1 MANDNVLVSAS
12 TLTKIGDAIR
22 AKGGTTAKI
31 KPADM
36 PTAIANI
43 KIIPNVRRKINIV
56 NPSPDRQ
63 IVHVDYLQDP
73 VSITESTVIDT
84 SPRIHSY
91 VWATQG
97 YKGGDLNIED
107 NHKLTED
114 EITITATEATQ
125 QYQKDDKV
133 SLDNYYTQIIGT
145 NLTELPE
152 VNANYLK
159 SVYPTSMKNFFRF
172 RDSSTFATKDSIID
186 LRELDTQF
194 CTNLNTAFL
203 DLNYLNYHYNTKVLG
218 IESFNVQ
225 NVINF
230 QSCFAATSTTGV
242 SKLVLDLS
250 KWDVRKGIEFGWF
263 AEDLDTLDVSSFG
276 ENESLNKGTQ
286 FLGIFYVKNLII
298 DGKYVYLDY
307 YNNSSTNSL
316 HITNLY
322 APHYL
327 LERYKIRHGSS
338 ITNYKPCEKL
348 IKATIPAG
356 YAISFNDSIIPEQ
369 DGIAYIPYKTTKVTY
384 CMINPNYLP
393 VTGEIDVSAMARS
406 EEKDITLEDTAKDTS
421 GYTLTVNTTPS
432 NATVKLTYKGVTLTG
447 NKIMVPANAEVDVE
461 ITCANYKTIRK
472 TVAVTQKSQID
483 NNIMVVN
490 KTEHANFANNYTFS
504 HVESTLLDNNN
515 FAIDTGKKCL
525 YSKKAYNVNNG
536 ISTGYIHIPTNTFD
550 KDMTLKVS
558 VRTNA
563 ESRWDTGV
571 ILVGNANYT
580 INGTFRRTEEEGSEI
595 TLISNKYTLLY
606 NSNGKNET
614 AFRTV
619 STTLKANTEYYII
632 FAYTK
637 DSSGNNNEDKM
648 FIQSIDI
655 E

>member
-43 KIIPNVRRKINIV
+43 KIPNVRRKINIV

-73 VSITESTVIDT
+73 ASITESTVIDT

-97 YKGGDLNIED
+97 YKGGDLNIEPI
-107 NHKLTED
+107 HTLTED
-114 EITITATEATQ
+114 EITITASYPME
-125 QYQKDDKV
+125 QYQKGDKV
-133 SLDNYYTQIIGT
+133 SLDEYYKQIIGT

-159 SVYPTSMKNFFRF
+159 SVYPTSMKQFLNLDDASWINR
-172 RDSSTFATKDSIID
+172 SGGTTIITIID
-186 LRELDTQF
+186 LRELDTRY
-194 CTNLNTAFL
+194 CTNLSYAFRYYSSYADTASI
-203 DLNYLNYHYNTKVLG
+203 LG
-218 IESFNVQ
+218 IESFDVSNVT
-225 NVINF
+225 NF
-230 QSCFAATSTTGV
+230 DQTFFSGYNFFSN
-242 SKLVLDLS
+242 LNLDLS
-250 KWDVRKGIEFGWF
+250 KWDVRNGTHFDRF
-263 AEDLDTLDVSSFG
+263 ASCINILDISSFG
-276 ENESLNKGTQ
+276 ENENLNNRNLLIGCNY
-286 FLGIFYVKNLII
+286 IKNLII
-298 DGKYVYLDY
+298 DGKYV
-307 YNNSSTNSL
+307 SL
-316 HITNLY
+316 NAGSVTNLY
-322 APHYL
+322 APHDL
-327 LERYKIRHGSS
+327 LEKYKTKNNSN

-348 IKATIPAG
+348 IKATIPADS
-356 YAISFNDSIIPEQ
+356 AISFNDSIKLEQ

-393 VTGEIDVSAMARS
+393 VTGEIDVSTMARS
-406 EEKDITLEDTAKDTS
+406 EEKDITLEDTAKDAS

-432 NATVKLTYKGVTLTG
+432 NATVKLTYKGAVLSG
-447 NKIMVPANAEVDVE
+447 NKIMVPANSDVNVE

-472 TVAVTQKSQID
+472 TVTVSQKSQID
-483 NNIMVVN
+483 NNSMVAYP
-490 KTEHANFANNYTFS
+490 TEHANFDNNYTFS
-504 HVESTLLDNNN
+504 KVESTLLDNNN
-515 FAIDTGKKCL
+515 FDIDTDKKCL

-536 ISTGYIHIPTNTFD
+536 ISTGYIHIPANTFNENR
-550 KDMTLKVS
+550 TLKVS
-558 VRTNA
+558 VRTNS
-563 ESRWDTGV
+563 ESTWDTGV
-571 ILVGNANYT
+571 ILVGNVNYT
-580 INGTFRRTEEEGSEI
+580 VSSQLKYQDVAEGSI
-595 TLISNKYTLLY
+595 VTLNSNTYTLLY
-606 NSNGKNET
+606 NSYNKRET

-637 DSSGNNNEDKM
+637 DNSGNENEDKM

>member
-1 MANDNVLVSAS
+1 MANDNVLVSAA

-43 KIIPNVRRKINIV
+43 KIPNVRRKINIV
-56 NPSPDRQ
+56 NPSPDKQ
-63 IVHVDYLQDP
+63 IIHVDYLTDP
-73 VSITESTVIDT
+73 ASITESTVIDT

-97 YKGGDLNIED
+97 YKAGVLNIKPI
-107 NHKLTED
+107 HKLTED
-114 EITITATEATQ
+114 EITIAASYPIE
-125 QYQKDDKV
+125 QYQKGDKV
-133 SLDNYYTQIIGT
+133 SLDKYYKQIIGN

-159 SVYPTSMKNFFRF
+159 SVYPTSMNDFLYRVDQFTKTKNV
-172 RDSSTFATKDSIID
+172 TID
-186 LRELDTQF
+186 LRDLDTRYCTSMVCAF
-194 CTNLNTAFL
+194 CEYPMLVYNNLTASI
-203 DLNYLNYHYNTKVLG
+203 LG
-218 IESFNVQ
+218 IESFNVSKVTNFYQ
-225 NVINF
+225 IFYNASVI
-230 QSCFAATSTTGV
+230 TGV
-242 SKLVLDLS
+242 LNLDLS
-250 KWDVRKGIEFGWF
+250 KWDVRNGTKFDYF
-263 AEDLDTLDVSSFG
+263 ASNIDTLDVSSFG
-276 ENESLNKGTQ
+276 ENEKLNNGNLN
-286 FLGIFYVKNLII
+286 LGCRYINNLII
-298 DGKYVYLDY
+298 DGKYV
-307 YNNSSTNSL
+307 SL
-316 HITNLY
+316 AARAITNLY
-322 APHYL
+322 APHSL
-327 LERYKIRHGSS
+327 LDKYKTENRAE

-348 IKATIPAG
+348 IKASIPEG
-356 YAISFNDSIIPEQ
+356 YVISFNDSIAPEQ

-432 NATVKLTYKGVTLTG
+432 NATVKLTYRGATING
-447 NKIMVPANAEVDVE
+447 NKIMVPANAEVNVE
-461 ITCANYKTIRK
+461 VTCNNYKTIRK
-472 TVAVTQKSQID
+472 TVTVSQKSQID
-483 NNIMVVN
+483 NNTMEARISD
-490 KTEHANFANNYTFS
+490 HANFANNYTFS
-504 HVESTLLDNNN
+504 HVESILLDNDN

-525 YSKKAYNVNNG
+525 YSKKAYNVNDG
-536 ISTGYIHIPTNTFD
+536 ISTGYIHIPANTFD
-550 KDMTLKVS
+550 EDRALKVS

-563 ESRWDTGV
+563 EASWDTGV

-580 INGTFRRTEEEGSEI
+580 INGTFRRTETEGSEVTI
-595 TLISNKYTLLY
+595 VSNKYTLLY
-606 NSNGKNET
+606 TSFGKNET

>member
-43 KIIPNVRRKINIV
+43 KIPNVRRKINIV
-56 NPSPDRQ
+56 NPSPDKQ
-63 IVHVDYLQDP
+63 IIHVDYLQDP

-97 YKGGDLNIED
+97 YKGGDLNIETI
-107 NHKLTED
+107 HKLTED
-114 EITITATEATQ
+114 EVTITATEATQ
-125 QYQKDDKV
+125 QYQKGDKV
-133 SLDNYYTQIIGT
+133 SLDDYYKQIIGT

-159 SVYPTSMKNFFRF
+159 SVYPTSMNNFFHFKR
-172 RDSSTFATKDSIID
+172 SSSLFGSGCTID
-186 LRELDTQF
+186 LRELDTRF
-194 CTNLNTAFL
+194 CTSLNAAF
-203 DLNYLNYHYNTKVLG
+203 YNIEASIINNIKVLG
-218 IESFNVQ
+218 IESFDVSNVTD
-225 NVINF
+225 F
-230 QSCFAATSTTGV
+230 SECFYYNEYYTDASTV
-242 SKLVLDLS
+242 NLDLS
-250 KWDVRKGIEFGWF
+250 KWDVRKGTNFDDFIGYMNI
-263 AEDLDTLDVSSFG
+263 LDISSFG
-276 ENESLNKGTQ
+276 ENEALNSGEIEITITAIQ
-286 FLGIFYVKNLII
+286 NLII
-298 DGKYVYLDY
+298 DGKYVSIYNGLSY
-307 YNNSSTNSL
+307 YTG
-316 HITNLY
+316 ITNLY
-322 APHYL
+322 ATHNL
-327 LERYKIRHGSS
+327 LNSYKDKLGNFVN
-338 ITNYKPCEKL
+338 NYKPCEKL
-348 IKATIPAG
+348 IKATIPAD
-356 YAISFNDSIIPEQ
+356 YAISFNDSILPEQ

-432 NATVKLTYKGVTLTG
+432 NAIVKLTYKGATLTG
-447 NKIMVPANAEVDVE
+447 NKIMVPANAEVNIE
-461 ITCANYKTIRK
+461 ITCSRYETIRK
-472 TVAVTQKSQID
+472 TVTITQKSQID
-483 NNIMVVN
+483 NNSMS
-490 KTEHANFANNYTFS
+490 KSTSEHANFANNYTFS
-504 HVESTLLDNNN
+504 IVESTLLDNDN
-515 FAIDTGKKCL
+515 FAIDTDKKCL

-536 ISTGYIHIPTNTFD
+536 ISTGYIHIPANAFD
-550 KDMTLKVS
+550 EDRTLKVS

-563 ESRWDTGV
+563 ESSYDTGV
-571 ILVGNANYT
+571 ILVGNVNYT
-580 INGTFRRTEEEGSEI
+580 VSSELMYRGIEGSTV
-595 TLISNKYTLLY
+595 TLNSNTYTLLY
-606 NSNGKNET
+606 NSYSKSET
-614 AFRTV
+614 VFRTV

-637 DSSGNNNEDKM
+637 DGSGNNNEDKM

>member
-1 MANDNVLVSAS
+1 MANDNVLVSAA

-43 KIIPNVRRKINIV
+43 KIPNVRRKINIV
-56 NPSPDRQ
+56 NPSPDKQ
-63 IVHVDYLQDP
+63 IIHVDYLTDP

-97 YKGGDLNIED
+97 YKGGDLNIEST
-107 NHKLTED
+107 HKLTED

-125 QYQKDDKV
+125 QYQKGDKV
-133 SLDNYYTQIIGT
+133 SLDRYYEQIIGT

-159 SVYPTSMKNFFRF
+159 SVYPTSMKQFLDLEYRYINWLS
-172 RDSSTFATKDSIID
+172 DSSATID
-186 LRELDTQF
+186 LRELDTRY
-194 CTNLNTAFL
+194 CTNLDTAFYDYANRAHHL
-203 DLNYLNYHYNTKVLG
+203 SILG
-218 IESFNVQ
+218 IESFNTS
-225 NVINF
+225 NVITFYNIF
-230 QSCFAATSTTGV
+230 FSEGMNR
-242 SKLVLDLS
+242 LLNLDLS
-250 KWDVRKGIEFGWF
+250 KWDVRNGTNFSYF
-263 AEDLDTLDVSSFG
+263 ALNMNTLDISSFG
-276 ENESLNKGTQ
+276 ENEKLNNGE
-286 FLGIFYVKNLII
+286 LRLECGDLNNLII
-298 DGKYVYLDY
+298 DGKYVTLKIIYDGV
-307 YNNSSTNSL
+307 
-316 HITNLY
+316 TNLY
-322 APHYL
+322 TPHDL
-327 LERYKIRHGSS
+327 LERYKNENESK

-356 YAISFNDSIIPEQ
+356 YVISFNDSIIPEQ
-369 DGIAYIPYKTTKVTY
+369 DGIAYIPYKTTKATY
-384 CMINPNYLP
+384 CMVNPNYLP

-421 GYTLTVNTTPS
+421 GYNLTVNTTPS
-432 NATVKLTYKGVTLTG
+432 NATVRLTYKGVTLTG
-447 NKIMVPANAEVDVE
+447 NKIMVPANAEVNVE

-483 NNIMVVN
+483 NNSMVVDP
-490 KTEHANFANNYTFS
+490 TDHANFANNYTFS

-536 ISTGYIHIPTNTFD
+536 ISTGYIHIPANTFNED
-550 KDMTLKVS
+550 STLKVS

-563 ESRWDTGV
+563 ESRWDTGA
-571 ILVGNANYT
+571 ILVGNANYNIT
-580 INGTFRRTEEEGSEI
+580 GSFRRSEEEGSEI

-648 FIQSIDI
+648 FIESIDI

>member
-43 KIIPNVRRKINIV
+43 KIPNVRRKINIV
-56 NPSPDRQ
+56 NPSPDKQ
-63 IVHVDYLQDP
+63 IIHVDYLTDP
-73 VSITESTVIDT
+73 ASITESTVIDT

-97 YKGGDLNIED
+97 YKGGDLNID
-107 NHKLTED
+107 AVHTLTED
-114 EITITATEATQ
+114 EVTVTATEPTQ
-125 QYQKDDKV
+125 QYQKSDKV
-133 SLDNYYTQIIGT
+133 SLDDYYKQIIGT

-172 RDSSTFATKDSIID
+172 QNSFSNTGSIID
-186 LRELDTQF
+186 LRELNTQF
-194 CTNLNTAFL
+194 CTNLNAAFL
-203 DLNYLNYHYNTKVLG
+203 DLNYLNYYHNTKFLG

-230 QSCFAATSTTGV
+230 QSCFATSSVIDV

-250 KWDVRKGIEFGWF
+250 KWDVRKGTEFGWF

-276 ENESLNKGTQ
+276 ENESLNKGTN

-307 YNNSSTNSL
+307 YNSSSTNSL

-327 LERYKIRHGSS
+327 LERYKIRHGSN

-348 IKATIPAG
+348 IKATIPAAS
-356 YAISFNDSIIPEQ
+356 AISFNDSIIPEQ
-369 DGIAYIPYKTTKVTY
+369 DGIAYIPYKTTKATY
-384 CMINPNYLP
+384 CIVNPNYLP

-406 EEKDITLEDTAKDTS
+406 EEKDISLEDITKDTS
-421 GYTLTVNTTPS
+421 GYVLTVNTTPS
-432 NATVKLTYKGVTLTG
+432 DAVVKLTYKGATITS
-447 NKIMVPANAEVDVE
+447 NKIMVPANAEVNVE
-461 ITCANYKTIRK
+461 ITCAGYMPIRK
-472 TVAVTQKSQID
+472 TVTVSEKSQID
-483 NNIMVVN
+483 NNSMEVVPP
-490 KTEHANFANNYTFS
+490 EHANFANNYAFS
-504 HVESTLLDNNN
+504 NVESTLLDNDN
-515 FAIDTGKKCL
+515 FAIDTDKKCL
-525 YSKKAYNVNNG
+525 YSKKAYNVNSG
-536 ISTGYIHIPTNTFD
+536 ISTGYLHIPADLFNID
-550 KDMTLKVS
+550 KTLKVS

-563 ESRWDTGV
+563 EVEWDTGV
-571 ILVGNANYT
+571 ILVGNVNYIVSSGELNYHNHNENYKITLNSNEYT
-580 INGTFRRTEEEGSEI
+580 I
-595 TLISNKYTLLY
+595 LY
-606 NSNGKNET
+606 NSYGKSET

>member
-43 KIIPNVRRKINIV
+43 KIPNVRRKINIV
-56 NPSPDRQ
+56 NPSPDKQ
-63 IVHVDYLQDP
+63 IIHVDYLTDP
-73 VSITESTVIDT
+73 ASITESTVIDT

-97 YKGGDLNIED
+97 YKGGDLNID
-107 NHKLTED
+107 AVHTLTED
-114 EITITATEATQ
+114 EVTVTATEPTQ
-125 QYQKDDKV
+125 QYQKSDKV
-133 SLDNYYTQIIGT
+133 SLDDYYKQIIGT

-172 RDSSTFATKDSIID
+172 QNSFSNTGSIID
-186 LRELDTQF
+186 LRELNTQF
-194 CTNLNTAFL
+194 CTNLNAAFL
-203 DLNYLNYHYNTKVLG
+203 DLNYLNYYHNTKFLG

-230 QSCFAATSTTGV
+230 QSCFATSSVIDV

-250 KWDVRKGIEFGWF
+250 KWDVRKGTEFGWF

-276 ENESLNKGTQ
+276 ENESLNKGTN

-307 YNNSSTNSL
+307 YNSSSTNSL

-327 LERYKIRHGSS
+327 LERYKIRHGSN

-348 IKATIPAG
+348 IKATIPAAS
-356 YAISFNDSIIPEQ
+356 AISFNDSIIPEQ
-369 DGIAYIPYKTTKVTY
+369 DGIAYIPYKTTKATY
-384 CMINPNYLP
+384 CIVNPNYLP

-406 EEKDITLEDTAKDTS
+406 EEKDISLEDITKDTS
-421 GYTLTVNTTPS
+421 GYVLTVNTTPS
-432 NATVKLTYKGVTLTG
+432 DAVVKLTYKGATITS
-447 NKIMVPANAEVDVE
+447 NKIMVPANAEVNVE
-461 ITCANYKTIRK
+461 ITCAGYMPIRK
-472 TVAVTQKSQID
+472 TVTVSEKSQID
-483 NNIMVVN
+483 NNSMEVVPP
-490 KTEHANFANNYTFS
+490 EHANFANNYAFS
-504 HVESTLLDNNN
+504 NVESTLLDNDN
-515 FAIDTGKKCL
+515 FAIDTDKKCL
-525 YSKKAYNVNNG
+525 YSKKAYNVNSG
-536 ISTGYIHIPTNTFD
+536 ISTGYLHIPADLFNID
-550 KDMTLKVS
+550 KTLKVS

-563 ESRWDTGV
+563 EVEWDTGV
-571 ILVGNANYT
+571 ILVGNVNYIVSSDESNYHNHNENYKITLNSNEYT
-580 INGTFRRTEEEGSEI
+580 I
-595 TLISNKYTLLY
+595 LY
-606 NSNGKNET
+606 NSYGKSET

-637 DSSGNNNEDKM
+637 DASSNSGEDKM
-648 FIQSIDI
+648 FIESIDI

>member
-1 MANDNVLVSAS
+1 MANDNVLVSAA

-43 KIIPNVRRKINIV
+43 KPNVRRKINIV
-56 NPSPDRQ
+56 NPSPDKQ
-63 IVHVDYLQDP
+63 IIHVDYLTDP
-73 VSITESTVIDT
+73 VSITDSTVIDT

-125 QYQKDDKV
+125 QYQKGDKV
-133 SLDNYYTQIIGT
+133 SLDEYYKQIIGT

-159 SVYPTSMKNFFRF
+159 SVYPTSMKNFLNFNKI
-172 RDSSTFATKDSIID
+172 SSSLFGPDSIID
-186 LRELDTQF
+186 LRELDTRF
-194 CTNLNTAFL
+194 CTNLDAAFL
-203 DLNYLNYHYNTKVLG
+203 NLNHLNYHYNTKVLG

-230 QSCFAATSTTGV
+230 QSCFAASSTIGV
-242 SKLVLDLS
+242 SELVLDLS

-263 AEDLDTLDVSSFG
+263 AEDLNTLDVSSFG
-276 ENESLNKGTQ
+276 ENESLNKGDQ
-286 FLGIFYVKNLII
+286 FLGVFYVKNLII

-307 YNNSSTNSL
+307 YNNDSSNSL

-327 LERYKIRHGSS
+327 LERYKIRHASS

-356 YAISFNDSIIPEQ
+356 YVISFNDSIIPEQ
-369 DGIAYIPYKTTKVTY
+369 DGIAYIPYKTTKATY

-447 NKIMVPANAEVDVE
+447 NKIMLPANAEVNIE
-461 ITCANYKTIRK
+461 ITCANYKTISK
-472 TVAVTQKSQID
+472 TVTVTQKSQID

-504 HVESTLLDNNN
+504 HVESTLLGNNN

-536 ISTGYIHIPTNTFD
+536 ISTGYIHIPANTFD
-550 KDMTLKVS
+550 GDRTLKVS

-563 ESRWDTGV
+563 ETRWDTGV
-571 ILVGNANYT
+571 ILVGNSNYT
-580 INGTFRRTEEEGSEI
+580 INGTFKRNETEGSEI

-614 AFRTV
+614 GFRIV

-637 DSSGNNNEDKM
+637 DDSGNNNEDKM

>member
-22 AKGGTTAKI
+22 SKGGTTAKI

-43 KIIPNVRRKINIV
+43 KIPNVRRKINIY
-56 NPSPDRQ
+56 NPSPDKQ
-63 IVHVDYLQDP
+63 IVHVDYLTDP

-114 EITITATEATQ
+114 EITVSATEATQ
-125 QYQKDDKV
+125 QYQKGDKV
-133 SLDNYYTQIIGT
+133 SLDDYYTQIIGT

-172 RDSSTFATKDSIID
+172 RDSNFATKDSIID

-230 QSCFAATSTTGV
+230 QSCFSSSSTIGV

-250 KWDVRKGIEFGWF
+250 KWDVRKGIEFRWF
-263 AEDLDTLDVSSFG
+263 AQDLNTLDVSSFG
-276 ENESLNKGTQ
+276 ENESLNKGDQ

-307 YNNSSTNSL
+307 FNNISTNSL

-327 LERYKIRHGSS
+327 LERYKIRHGST

-348 IKATIPAG
+348 IKATIPEG
-356 YAISFNDSIIPEQ
+356 YVISFNNSIMPEQ
-369 DGIAYIPYKTTKVTY
+369 DGIAYIPYKTTKAPY
-384 CMINPNYLP
+384 CMVNPNYLP

-432 NATVKLTYKGVTLTG
+432 NATVKLTYKGTTITG
-447 NKIMVPANAEVDVE
+447 NKIMVPANAEVNVE
-461 ITCANYKTIRK
+461 ISCVGYKTIKK

-504 HVESTLLDNNN
+504 KVESTLLDNDN
-515 FAIDTGKKCL
+515 FAIDTNKKCL

-536 ISTGYIHIPTNTFD
+536 ISTGYIHIPSNTFNED
-550 KDMTLKVS
+550 RSLKVS

-580 INGTFRRTEEEGSEI
+580 ITDTFSRTEDEGSEI

-606 NSNGKNET
+606 NSMRKSET

-637 DSSGNNNEDKM
+637 DSSVNNNEDAM

>member
-1 MANDNVLVSAS
+1 MANDNVLVSAA

-43 KIIPNVRRKINIV
+43 KIPNVRRKINIV
-56 NPSPDRQ
+56 NPSPDKQ
-63 IVHVDYLQDP
+63 IIHVDYLTDP
-73 VSITESTVIDT
+73 VSITDSTVIDT

-97 YKGGDLNIED
+97 YKGGDLNID
-107 NHKLTED
+107 SIHTLTED
-114 EITITATEATQ
+114 EITISATEATK
-125 QYQKDDKV
+125 QYQKGDKV
-133 SLDNYYTQIIGT
+133 SLDEYYKQIIGD

-159 SVYPTSMKNFFRF
+159 SVYPTSMKNFLNFNKI
-172 RDSSTFATKDSIID
+172 SSSLFGPDSIID
-186 LRELDTQF
+186 LRELDTRF
-194 CTNLNTAFL
+194 CTNLNAAFL
-203 DLNYLNYHYNTKVLG
+203 DLNYLNYRYNTKVLG

-230 QSCFAATSTTGV
+230 QSCFAASSSTGV

-250 KWDVRKGIEFGWF
+250 KWDVRKGIEFRWF
-263 AEDLDTLDVSSFG
+263 AEDLNTLDVSSFG
-276 ENESLNKGTQ
+276 ENESLNKGYQ
-286 FLGIFYVKNLII
+286 FLGVFYVKNLII

-307 YNNSSTNSL
+307 YNNNSRNSL

-327 LERYKIRHGSS
+327 LERYKIRHASS

-356 YAISFNDSIIPEQ
+356 YVISFNDSIIPEQ
-369 DGIAYIPYKTTKVTY
+369 DGIAYIPYKITKATY

-393 VTGEIDVSAMARS
+393 VTGEIDVSGMARS

-421 GYTLTVNTTPS
+421 GYTLTVNVTPT
-432 NATVKLTYKGVTLTG
+432 NATVKFTYKGATLIS

-461 ITCANYKTIRK
+461 ISCVDYKTIRK
-472 TVAVTQKSQID
+472 TVTVSEKSQID
-483 NNIMVVN
+483 NNTMEVIPP
-490 KTEHANFANNYTFS
+490 EHANFANNYTFS
-504 HVESTLLDNNN
+504 NVESTLLDNDN
-515 FAIDTGKKCL
+515 FAIDVDKKCL
-525 YSKKAYNVNNG
+525 YSKKAHNVNNG
-536 ISTGYIHIPTNTFD
+536 ISTGYIHISANTFN
-550 KDMTLKVS
+550 KEMTLKVS

-563 ESRWDTGV
+563 EKSWDTGV

-580 INGTFRRTEEEGSEI
+580 INGTFRRTETEGSEI
-595 TLISNKYTLLY
+595 TLISNKYTVLY
-606 NSNGKNET
+606 NSINRNET
-614 AFRTV
+614 TFRTV

-637 DSSGNNNEDKM
+637 DDSGNNNEDAM

>member
-1 MANDNVLVSAS
+1 MANDNVLVSAA

-43 KIIPNVRRKINIV
+43 KIPNVRRKINIV
-56 NPSPDRQ
+56 NPSPDKQ
-63 IVHVDYLQDP
+63 IIHVDYLTGP

-114 EITITATEATQ
+114 EITVSATEATQ
-125 QYQKDDKV
+125 QYQKGDKV
-133 SLDNYYTQIIGT
+133 SLDEYYKQIIGT

-159 SVYPTSMKNFFRF
+159 SVYPTSMKNFLNFEIWRPF
-172 RDSSTFATKDSIID
+172 SQITID
-186 LRELDTQF
+186 LRELDTSY
-194 CTNLNTAFL
+194 CTNLENAFYGYTSL
-203 DLNYLNYHYNTKVLG
+203 ETYHSGVVDANILG
-218 IESFNVQ
+218 IESLNVSNVTNFN
-225 NVINF
+225 
-230 QSCFAATSTTGV
+230 STLEPEV
-242 SKLVLDLS
+242 YYKSDKNLDLS
-250 KWDVRKGIEFGWF
+250 KWDVRNGISF
-263 AEDLDTLDVSSFG
+263 ANFIGGFDTLDISSFG
-276 ENESLNKGTQ
+276 ENTKLNNGAISLGVRVIN
-286 FLGIFYVKNLII
+286 NLII
-298 DGKYVYLDY
+298 DGKYV
-307 YNNSSTNSL
+307 SL
-316 HITNLY
+316 SRKFTGDILNLY
-322 APHYL
+322 APHNL
-327 LERYKIRHGSS
+327 LDDYKSANGGFV
-338 ITNYKPCEKL
+338 TNYKPCEKL
-348 IKATIPAG
+348 IKPTIPAG
-356 YAISFNDSIIPEQ
+356 YVISFNDSIVPEQ
-369 DGIAYIPYKTTKVTY
+369 DGIAYIPYKTTKATY
-384 CMINPNYLP
+384 CMVNPNYLP

-421 GYTLTVNTTPS
+421 GYTLTVNTTPA
-432 NATVKLTYKGVTLTG
+432 NATVKLTYKGVIITG
-447 NKIMVPANAEVDVE
+447 DKIMVPANAEVNVE
-461 ITCANYKTIRK
+461 ITCNNYKTIRK
-472 TVAVTQKSQID
+472 TVTVSEKSQID
-483 NNIMVVN
+483 NNTMEVRL
-490 KTEHANFANNYTFS
+490 TDHANFANNYTFS

-515 FAIDTGKKCL
+515 FAIDTDKKCL
-525 YSKKAYNVNNG
+525 YSKKAYNVSNG
-536 ISTGYIHIPTNTFD
+536 ISTGFIHIPANTFNED
-550 KDMTLKVS
+550 RTLKVS

-563 ESRWDTGV
+563 ETNWDTGV

-580 INGTFRRTEEEGSEI
+580 ITDSFRRAETEGSEI

-606 NSNGKNET
+606 NSSGKNEV

-637 DSSGNNNEDKM
+637 DNSNNRSEDKM
-648 FIQSIDI
+648 FIESIDI

>member
-1 MANDNVLVSAS
+1 MANDNVLVSAA

-22 AKGGTTAKI
+22 SKGGTTAKI

-43 KIIPNVRRKINIV
+43 KIPNVRRKINIV
-56 NPSPDRQ
+56 NPSPDKQ

-97 YKGGDLNIED
+97 YRGGDINIED
-107 NHKLTED
+107 IHKLTED
-114 EITITATEATQ
+114 EITIAATEATQ
-125 QYQKDDKV
+125 QYQKGDKV
-133 SLDNYYTQIIGT
+133 SLDEYYKQIIGT

-152 VNANYLK
+152 VNVNYLK
-159 SVYPTSMKNFFRF
+159 SVYPTSMKNFLNFEKWGLF
-172 RDSSTFATKDSIID
+172 SQITID
-186 LRELDTQF
+186 LRELDTRY
-194 CTNLNTAFL
+194 CTNLDYAFY
-203 DLNYLNYHYNTKVLG
+203 DYAFRAYHLSILG
-218 IESFNVQ
+218 IESFNTS
-225 NVINF
+225 NV
-230 QSCFAATSTTGV
+230 TTFSNTFYSEGLDR
-242 SKLVLDLS
+242 SLNLDLS
-250 KWDVRKGIEFGWF
+250 KWDVKNGIDFSYF
-263 AEDLDTLDVSSFG
+263 ASNMNTLDISSFG
-276 ENESLNKGTQ
+276 ENKKLNNGN
-286 FLGIFYVKNLII
+286 LELECDGLNNLII
-298 DGKYVYLDY
+298 DGKYVTLRTIGYEV
-307 YNNSSTNSL
+307 
-316 HITNLY
+316 TNLY
-322 APHYL
+322 APHNL
-327 LERYKIRHGSS
+327 LDKYKTENRAE

-432 NATVKLTYKGVTLTG
+432 NAVVKLTYKGVILIG
-447 NKIMVPANAEVDVE
+447 NKIMVSANSEVNVN

-472 TVAVTQKSQID
+472 TVTVAQKSQID

-490 KTEHANFANNYTFS
+490 KHEHANFANSYTFS
-504 HVESTLLDNNN
+504 NVESTLLDNDN
-515 FAIDTGKKCL
+515 FAIDTDKKCL

-536 ISTGYIHIPTNTFD
+536 ISTGYIHIPANTFD
-550 KDMTLKVS
+550 EDRTLKVS

-563 ESRWDTGV
+563 ESAWDTGV

-580 INGTFRRTEEEGSEI
+580 ITGTFRRNEEEGSEI
-595 TLISNKYTLLY
+595 TLISNKYILLY
-606 NSNGKNET
+606 NGRGKNEAT
-614 AFRTV
+614 FRTV

-637 DSSGNNNEDKM
+637 DSSGNRNEDKM
-648 FIQSIDI
+648 FIESIDI

>member
-43 KIIPNVRRKINIV
+43 KIPNVRRKINII
-56 NPSPDRQ
+56 NPSPDTQ

-97 YKGGDLNIED
+97 YKAGVLNIKPI
-107 NHKLTED
+107 HKLTED
-114 EITITATEATQ
+114 EITITASYPME
-125 QYQKDDKV
+125 QYQKGDKV
-133 SLDNYYTQIIGT
+133 SLDEYYKQIIGN

-159 SVYPTSMKNFFRF
+159 SVYPTSMNNFFYF
-172 RDSSTFATKDSIID
+172 RSSSSLFGSGCTID
-186 LRELDTQF
+186 LRELDTRF
-194 CTNLNTAFL
+194 CTSLNAAF
-203 DLNYLNYHYNTKVLG
+203 YNIESSIITRNIKFLG
-218 IESFNVQ
+218 IESFDVSNVTD
-225 NVINF
+225 F
-230 QSCFAATSTTGV
+230 SECFFYNEYYTDASTV
-242 SKLVLDLS
+242 NLDLS
-250 KWDVRKGIEFGWF
+250 KWDVRKGTNFYNFIGFMNI
-263 AEDLDTLDVSSFG
+263 LDISSFG
-276 ENESLNKGTQ
+276 ENEALNSGKNEIT
-286 FLGIFYVKNLII
+286 IVAIHNLII
-298 DGKYVYLDY
+298 DGKYVSIYNGLTY
-307 YNNSSTNSL
+307 YDG
-316 HITNLY
+316 ITNLY
-322 APHYL
+322 ATHNL
-327 LERYKIRHGSS
+327 LNNYKNKLGNFVK
-338 ITNYKPCEKL
+338 NYKPCEKL
-348 IKATIPAG
+348 IKATIPEG
-356 YAISFNDSIIPEQ
+356 YAISFNDSIVPEQ

-406 EEKDITLEDTAKDTS
+406 EEKDMSLEDIAKDTS

-432 NATVKLTYKGVTLTG
+432 NATVKLTYKGAVLTG
-447 NKIMVPANAEVDVE
+447 NKIMVPANAEVNVE
-461 ITCANYKTIRK
+461 ITCSNYNPIRK
-472 TVAVTQKSQID
+472 TVTVTEKSQID
-483 NNIMVVN
+483 NNSMVVDPAD
-490 KTEHANFANNYTFS
+490 HANFANNYIFS
-504 HVESTLLDNNN
+504 KVESTLLDNNN
-515 FAIDTGKKCL
+515 FAIDTDKKCL

-536 ISTGYIHIPTNTFD
+536 ISTGYIHISANTFSN
-550 KDMTLKVS
+550 DMTLKVS

-563 ESRWDTGV
+563 EGAWDTGV
-571 ILVGNANYT
+571 ILVGNVNYT
-580 INGTFRRTEEEGSEI
+580 VSSVLKHQGVEGSI
-595 TLISNKYTLLY
+595 VTLNSNTYTLLY
-606 NSNGKNET
+606 NSYNKRET

-637 DSSGNNNEDKM
+637 DSSGNENEDKM